1 MNPKGSFFG
10 KFYLVWSVYRD
21 LDCDL
26 ATGLGYQMCPGP
38 FVRTLRAIAILAV
51 AFLVGAASAEGI
63 VRVRTARATEAGA
76 KDGSVG
82 ELISFEVRTE
92 EGATLAKSRLVSP
105 DGKLASVMVRDPAV
119 PSSVRMV
126 LRVTTSRETSGSVC
140 VNYAV
145 QIPELSLSRSGRV
158 WVKPGVE
165 STLPIG
171 HDLVAVFTAVPV
183 PSKAFDQLIE
193 SERARKAPRAS

>member
-1 MNPKGSFFG
+1 MRS
-10 KFYLVWSVYRD
+10 
-21 LDCDL
+21 
-26 ATGLGYQMCPGP
+26 
-38 FVRTLRAIAILAV
+38 LRAIAILSV

-63 VRVRTARATEAGA
+63 VRVRTARATEAAA

-92 EGATLAKSRLVSP
+92 DGSTLARSRLVSP
-105 DGKLASVMVRDPAV
+105 DGKLASVVVREPGA

-171 HDLVAVFTAVPV
+171 HDLVAIFTAVPV

-193 SERARKAPRAS
+193 SERARKTPRAS

>member
-1 MNPKGSFFG
+1 M
-10 KFYLVWSVYRD
+10 
-21 LDCDL
+21 
-26 ATGLGYQMCPGP
+26 
-38 FVRTLRAIAILAV
+38 RTLRAIAILAV

>member
-1 MNPKGSFFG
+1 MRK
-10 KFYLVWSVYRD
+10 
-21 LDCDL
+21 
-26 ATGLGYQMCPGP
+26 
-38 FVRTLRAIAILAV
+38 IALIAV
-51 AFLVGAASAEGI
+51 VAFAFLVGAVSAEGI
-63 VRVRTARATEAGA
+63 FRVRTARAGEAAARDGA
-76 KDGSVG
+76 VG
-82 ELISFEVRTE
+82 ELVSFEVRTE
-92 EGATLAKSRLVSP
+92 DGTTVAKSRLVSP
-105 DGKLASVMVRDPAV
+105 EGKLASVTVRDPAD

-126 LRVTTSRETSGSVC
+126 LRVTTSREASGSVC

-145 QIPELSLSRSGRV
+145 QIPELSLVQSGRV

>member
-1 MNPKGSFFG
+1 
-10 KFYLVWSVYRD
+10 
-21 LDCDL
+21 
-26 ATGLGYQMCPGP
+26 
-38 FVRTLRAIAILAV
+38 
-51 AFLVGAASAEGI
+51 VGAASAEGI
-63 VRVRTARATEAGA
+63 VRAQTARATVASS
-76 KDGSVG
+76 KDGSIG
-82 ELISFEVRTE
+82 ELVSFEVRNE
-92 EGATLAKSRLVSP
+92 DGATVAKSRLVSP
-105 DGKLASVMVRDPAV
+105 EGKLASVVVRDPAT
-119 PSSVRMV
+119 PAAVRMV
-126 LRVTTSRETSGSVC
+126 LHVTTSREVSGSVC

-183 PSKAFDQLIE
+183 PSRAFDQLIE

>member
-1 MNPKGSFFG
+1 
-10 KFYLVWSVYRD
+10 
-21 LDCDL
+21 
-26 ATGLGYQMCPGP
+26 
-38 FVRTLRAIAILAV
+38 VRSLRATAVLAV
-51 AFLVGAASAEGI
+51 AFLVGAASAEGF
-63 VRVRTARATEAGA
+63 VRVRTARANEAGA

-92 EGATLAKSRLVSP
+92 DGATLARSRLVSP
-105 DGKLASVMVRDPAV
+105 DGKLASMEVRDPAA

-193 SERARKAPRAS
+193 SERARKTPRAS